1 MQEINTP
8 HCSST
13 RVYISFFRFQKQE
26 ERFELKSHE
35 IKVSDPANE
44 LRDRGSRGI
53 RPAGLQGILHLC
65 EGHGRRPASS
75 VLPDVDEGAGGE
87 ADPL

>member
-1 MQEINTP
+1 MRPSRKKGRAGKIKESVP
-8 HCSST
+8 HAGNQHTGFT
-13 RVYISFFRFQKQE
+13 RVYVSFFRFQKQE

-53 RPAGLQGILHLC
+53 RPAGDFTSL
-65 EGHGRRPASS
+65 
-75 VLPDVDEGAGGE
+75 
-87 ADPL
+87 